1 MEAVLSSL
9 VSARGGKWIARSAG
23 GVLAFWCVGVIA
35 LSNKALRTVLPPC
48 GQDQVPLLCG
58 VRGNQGLFV
67 VAVIVLA
74 LVLAIGAS
82 SLVIALTP
90 AVLLLI
96 AGYGSLWRSRLGRA
110 WTEVH
115 LAWHRRRRNRVLA
128 DYQAG
133 DRNAAA
139 RLVWYPTGEQ
149 ALRPTRA
156 GNAFAALA
164 QRVTARHGLDLP
176 SCWPLLEQA
185 SERMARQDLEKLSE
199 RLDNRIINLLWTL
212 LTIAWIP
219 LLPQRLGLALA
230 AACLVI
236 AIFLWLSI
244 SSAVEQYCSLVEAL
258 VVVQRHRMYRAA
270 GWPAPTSVLAEPALG
285 RCLTAYLTRRGN
297 QEATKH
303 LPGVQLSWPDVDD
316 A

>member
-1 MEAVLSSL
+1 
-9 VSARGGKWIARSAG
+9 
-23 GVLAFWCVGVIA
+23 
-35 LSNKALRTVLPPC
+35 
-48 GQDQVPLLCG
+48 
-58 VRGNQGLFV
+58 
-67 VAVIVLA
+67 
-74 LVLAIGAS
+74 
-82 SLVIALTP
+82 
-90 AVLLLI
+90 
-96 AGYGSLWRSRLGRA
+96 
-110 WTEVH
+110 
-115 LAWHRRRRNRVLA
+115 
-128 DYQAG
+128 
-133 DRNAAA
+133 
-139 RLVWYPTGEQ
+139 
-149 ALRPTRA
+149 
-156 GNAFAALA
+156 
-164 QRVTARHGLDLP
+164 
-176 SCWPLLEQA
+176 
-185 SERMARQDLEKLSE
+185 MARQDLEKLSE

-219 LLPQRLGLALA
+219 LLPPRLGLALA